1 MFRSRGHVEIAC
13 SCPHPGYTRRAGKR
27 GLPGGW
33 YVGHGST
40 FFYRTGNEAVS
51 GHPVRSLNGRGLGR
65 CGKAVP
71 EDTDLEDRIERLIG
85 GTVESAGFR
94 LVRVKMFTRSKRV
107 LQIMIEREDGE
118 AATVDDCAMVSRLV
132 GLHLDDGDPI
142 SGAYDLEVSSTGI
155 DRPLVRRAAAFPG
168 QTRRTERW
176 RRVHGADQGRRCRSA
191 VRAHRGRQARSQR

>member
-1 MFRSRGHVEIAC
+1 M
-13 SCPHPGYTRRAGKR
+13 
-27 GLPGGW
+27 
-33 YVGHGST
+33 
-40 FFYRTGNEAVS
+40 
-51 GHPVRSLNGRGLGR
+51 RSLNGRGLGR

-71 EDTDLEDRIERLIG
+71 EDTNLEDRIERLIG

-142 SGAYDLEVSSTGI
+142 SGAYDLEVSSTTASTGPWSGGRTSAALPGS
-155 DRPLVRRAAAFPG
+155 RP
-168 QTRRTERW
+168 W
-176 RRVHGADQGRRCRSA
+176 RRSIRRSTDSG
-191 VRAHRGRQARSQR
+191 VFRGRLGGLSDGGVCMERTRGDVVVLPFERIVDARLVLNDELMRGKTE